1 MTHELQII
9 ARPQAGGLERILRTL
24 RVRGFDV
31 QRLQADFDVA
41 RGRFQLGV
49 WVAGDRALEVLER
62 QLARL
67 VEVETVLAV
76 HRGGRSEAAGT
87 PSS

>member
-31 QRLQADFDVA
+31 QRLQADFDAA

-49 WVAGDRALEVLER
+49 WVAGDRALDVLER

-76 HRGGRSEAAGT
+76 HRGGRNEAAGT
-87 PSS
+87 SSN